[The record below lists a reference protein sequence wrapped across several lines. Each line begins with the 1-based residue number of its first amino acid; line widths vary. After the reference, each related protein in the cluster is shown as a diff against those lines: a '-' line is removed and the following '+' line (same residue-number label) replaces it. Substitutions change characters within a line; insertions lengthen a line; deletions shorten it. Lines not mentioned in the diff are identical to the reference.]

1 MVPITRVWGVVGAI
15 GVLLTACAEPPV
27 KPLPSDL
34 RRSITTVSGDVSGV
48 KNSDTSE
55 IGARG
60 SAEGGQRGA
69 AQGAAAMM
77 RSGTLGG
84 LLLAPVGAAVGGAKG
99 ATDAQSEQVVDDV
112 RSELRLAM
120 QDVDFGEDLK
130 SRLAASRWADS
141 LTVAGIT
148 LGAASAAQQS
158 ATSGANG
165 SDAHIV
171 ALEYRVLIYHPRHVN
186 PRIAIIAQVVA
197 QIQSPDRKRMLHK
210 ATWTYC
216 GEPYDFVE
224 MAANKAALLRG
235 QISRASEIL
244 AEAIPH
250 DLFVSDKPRPVKG
263 VCMDFTDLP
272 GGRGTKAPTLPLY

>member
-15 GVLLTACAEPPV
+15 GVFLTACAEPPV
-27 KPLPSDL
+27 KPLSSDL

-120 QDVDFGEDLK
+120 QDVDFGEDLRA
-130 SRLAASRWADS
+130 RLAASQWANN
-141 LTVAGIT
+141 LAVANVT
-148 LGAASAAQQS
+148 SGAASAAQS
-158 ATSGANG
+158 ATNGANG
-165 SDAHIV
+165 ADAHIV
-171 ALEYRVLIYHPRHVN
+171 ALEYRVAIHHPRHVN
-186 PRIAIIAQVVA
+186 PRIALVAQVTA
-197 QIQSPDRKRMLHK
+197 QVQSPDRKQMLHK

-216 GEPYDFVE
+216 GVPQDFVE

-250 DLFVSDKPRPVKG
+250 DLFVSDKPRPAKG
-263 VCMDFTDLP
+263 FCMDFTDLP
-272 GGRGTKAPTLPLY
+272 GGRGSTAPTLPLY